1 MLGNLLLK
9 PSWAAAPTSEN
20 STPTPDIDQMVH
32 SWSRAVQALI
42 KSHLGDEVKLS
53 SELKTRYKF
62 LAFGALVKLI
72 IKALRLL
79 GQSETL
85 QVGTQFPSMID
96 TLFQQLTT
104 KQRDSLIETLVNEL
118 ENQSRVAF
126 DCLDSLLE
134 TQL

>member
-1 MLGNLLLK
+1 M
-9 PSWAAAPTSEN
+9 
-20 STPTPDIDQMVH
+20 
-32 SWSRAVQALI
+32 I